1 MDLSGASSL
10 YDQALGSIDQQK
22 KMDMSTAANLKNLG
36 SNLKNLGSA
45 VGGFIKGNRAA
56 AKAGKPG
63 TGLFGKEGGFM
74 SKFMTGQGWFSE
86 AFENI
91 GPVDT
96 TAYKQSKTEALW
108 GGTDAFKTHLS
119 DEISTK
125 KDPGFKMDSQD
136 LGIDPVYDPD
146 FVIDPIIFD
155 EEFEK
160 TLE

>member
-45 VGGFIKGNRAA
+45 VGGFIKGNRTA
-56 AKAGKPG
+56 AKTGEPG

-86 AFENI
+86 AFEPHKSAIN
-91 GPVDT
+91 T
-96 TAYKQSKTEALW
+96 TSYTPKETNPISFEKPGGLSELFDINQDPFNQNPLYKQNK
-108 GGTDAFKTHLS
+108 
-119 DEISTK
+119 
-125 KDPGFKMDSQD
+125 
-136 LGIDPVYDPD
+136 
-146 FVIDPIIFD
+146 
-155 EEFEK
+155 EFEE
-160 TLE
+160 TL